1 MSSRF
6 QSRLF
11 VETHSTEKLL
21 PPRKST
27 TELLEDDDYN
37 ALPEPLKNAYS
48 RDEFL
53 WLSDKEKATLVQRE
67 CEPDWTE

>member
-1 MSSRF
+1 MSSQF

-11 VETHSTEKLL
+11 VERCSTEKLL

-37 ALPEPLKNAYS
+37 ALPEPLKNTYS
-48 RDEFL
+48 RDEYL
-53 WLSDKEKATLVQRE
+53 WLSDREKQTLVQRE
-67 CEPDWTE
+67 CEPDWIE